1 MPDTTHDILSKQ
13 REILLS
19 KSSGER
25 FMIGDEA
32 IGFGYMV
39 VENSIRQKNPGISEM
54 DLKIAVFRRYYGNQ
68 FTSEETEKIIQSIQN
83 YYTGK
88 KR

>member
-1 MPDTTHDILSKQ
+1 MSDTTDEILSKQ

-32 IGFGYMV
+32 VAFGYMV

-54 DLKIAVFRRYYGNQ
+54 DLKVAVFRRYYGNQ
-68 FTSEETEKIIQSIQN
+68 FTSEETEKIIKSIRN
-83 YYTGK
+83 YYSK
-88 KR
+88 

>member
-1 MPDTTHDILSKQ
+1 MSDTTHDILSKQ

-32 IGFGYMV
+32 IAFGYMV

-54 DLKIAVFRRYYGNQ
+54 DLKIDVFRRYYGNQ

-83 YYTGK
+83 YYTGR

>member
-13 REILLS
+13 REIILS

-25 FMIGDEA
+25 FIIGEEA
-32 IGFGYMV
+32 IAFGYMV
-39 VENSIRQKNPGISEM
+39 VENSIRQKNPGISEI

-68 FTSEETEKIIQSIQN
+68 FTLEETDKIIQSLQN
-83 YYTGK
+83 YYTDK
-88 KR
+88 KQ

>member
-25 FMIGDEA
+25 FIIGEEA
-32 IGFGYMV
+32 IAFGYMV
-39 VENSIRQKNPGISEM
+39 VENSIRQKNPGISEI
-54 DLKIAVFRRYYGNQ
+54 DLKIAVCRRYYGNQ
-68 FTSEETEKIIQSIQN
+68 FTLEETDKIIQSIQN
-83 YYTGK
+83 YYTDK
-88 KR
+88 KQ